1 MAYLTCKFVRPD
13 KQLFEGKC
21 ASMVLVTYSGE
32 LGVLPG
38 HASEICALGDG
49 VVRIKKLEED
59 GGGERDVVVS
69 GGYAEVC
76 NDVVVIIADHA
87 RATDDIEV
95 ETVRRTQEEARAKR
109 DSLPEDDHQRAY
121 YENKMAWCDLL
132 LKEAGESAQASA

>member
-21 ASMVLVTYSGE
+21 ASMTLVTYSGE

-49 VVRIKKLEED
+49 VVRIKRLEED

-69 GGYAEVC
+69 GGYAEIC

-95 ETVRRTQEEARAKR
+95 EMVRRTHDAARDKR
-109 DSLPEDDHQRAY
+109 DSLAEDDHQRAY

-132 LKEAGESAQASA
+132 LKEAGASSPAE

>member
-21 ASMVLVTYSGE
+21 ASMTLVTYSGE

-49 VVRIKKLEED
+49 VVRIKRLEED

-69 GGYAEVC
+69 GGYAEIC

-95 ETVRRTQEEARAKR
+95 ETVRRTHDAARDKR
-109 DSLPEDDHQRAY
+109 DSLAEDDHQRAY
-121 YENKMAWCDLL
+121 YENKMAWCYLL
-132 LKEAGESAQASA
+132 LKEAGASSSAE

>member
-21 ASMVLVTYSGE
+21 ASMTLITYSGE
-32 LGVLPG
+32 LGILPG

-49 VVRIKKLEED
+49 VVRIKNLDED
-59 GGGERDVVVS
+59 GGDERDVVVS
-69 GGYAEVC
+69 GGYAEIC
-76 NDVVVIIADHA
+76 NNVVVIIADHA
-87 RATDDIEV
+87 RATDDIDV
-95 ETVRRTQEEARAKR
+95 DTVRRTHDKAQAKR

-132 LKEAGESAQASA
+132 LEKVGAASASE

>member
-1 MAYLTCKFVRPD
+1 MGYLTCKFVRPD

-21 ASMVLVTYSGE
+21 ASMTLVTYSGE

-49 VVRIKKLEED
+49 VVRIKRLDED
-59 GGGERDVVVS
+59 GGDERDVVVS
-69 GGYAEVC
+69 GGYAEIC

-87 RATDDIEV
+87 RAADDIEA
-95 ETVRRTQEEARAKR
+95 QAKR
-109 DSLPEDDHQRAY
+109 DALPEGDHQRAY

-132 LKEAGESAQASA
+132 LEKAGAQTASE

>member
-1 MAYLTCKFVRPD
+1 MGYLTCKFVRPD

-21 ASMVLVTYSGE
+21 ASMTLVTYSGE

-49 VVRIKKLEED
+49 VVRIKHLDED
-59 GGGERDVVVS
+59 GGDERDVVVS
-69 GGYAEVC
+69 GGYAEIC

-87 RATDDIEV
+87 RATE
-95 ETVRRTQEEARAKR
+95 RRTHDKAQAKR
-109 DSLPEDDHQRAY
+109 DALPEGDHQRAY

-132 LKEAGESAQASA
+132 LEKAGVQTASE

>member
-21 ASMVLVTYSGE
+21 ASMTLVTYSGE

-49 VVRIKKLEED
+49 VVRIKRLEED

-69 GGYAEVC
+69 GGYAEIC

-95 ETVRRTQEEARAKR
+95 EPVRRTHDAARDKR
-109 DSLPEDDHQRAY
+109 DSLAEDDHQRAY

-132 LKEAGESAQASA
+132 LKEAGASSSAE

>member
-21 ASMVLVTYSGE
+21 ASMTLVTYSGE

-49 VVRIKKLEED
+49 VVRIKRLEED

-69 GGYAEVC
+69 GGYAEIC

-95 ETVRRTQEEARAKR
+95 ETVRRTHDAARDKR
-109 DSLPEDDHQRAY
+109 DALAEDDHQRAY

-132 LKEAGESAQASA
+132 LKEAGASSSAE

>member
-21 ASMVLVTYSGE
+21 ASMTLVTSSGE

-49 VVRIKKLEED
+49 VVRIKHLDED
-59 GGGERDVVVS
+59 GGDERDVVVS
-69 GGYAEVC
+69 GGYAEIC
-76 NDVVVIIADHA
+76 NDVVVIIADYA
-87 RATDDIEV
+87 RATDDIDV
-95 ETVRRTQEEARAKR
+95 DTVRRTHDKAQAKR
-109 DSLPEDDHQRAY
+109 DALPEDDHQRAY

-132 LKEAGESAQASA
+132 LEKVGAQTASE

>member
-21 ASMVLVTYSGE
+21 ASMTLVSYSGE

-49 VVRIKKLEED
+49 VVRIKQLEED

-69 GGYAEVC
+69 GGYAEIC

-95 ETVRRTQEEARAKR
+95 ETVRRTRDAARDKR
-109 DSLPEDDHQRAY
+109 DALAEDDHQRAY

-132 LKEAGESAQASA
+132 LKEAGASASAE

>member
-1 MAYLTCKFVRPD
+1 MGYLTCKFVRPD

-21 ASMVLVTYSGE
+21 ASMTLVTYSGE

-49 VVRIKKLEED
+49 VVRIKHLDED
-59 GGGERDVVVS
+59 GGDERDVVVS
-69 GGYAEVC
+69 GGYAEIC

-87 RATDDIEV
+87 RATDDIDA
-95 ETVRRTQEEARAKR
+95 ETVRRTHDKAQAKR
-109 DSLPEDDHQRAY
+109 DALPEGDHQRAY

-132 LKEAGESAQASA
+132 LEKADATAASE

>member
-1 MAYLTCKFVRPD
+1 MGYLTCKFVRPD

-21 ASMVLVTYSGE
+21 ASMTLVTYSGE

-49 VVRIKKLEED
+49 VVRIKRLDED
-59 GGGERDVVVS
+59 GGDEHDVVVS
-69 GGYAEVC
+69 GGYAEIC

-87 RATDDIEV
+87 RAADDIDA
-95 ETVRRTQEEARAKR
+95 ETVRRTHDKAQAKR
-109 DSLPEDDHQRAY
+109 DALPEGDHQRAY

-132 LKEAGESAQASA
+132 LEKAGAQTASE